1 MAKKKSRKGGQIGT
15 PKSTIPVVRTPSDRI
30 RKKSGNKP
38 GTRNSV
44 VEAAETARQNAK
56 KDPRLGSKVP
66 VDLMR
71 HKRSKVENKEVKVSY
86 KTPKHELDAIEADE
100 KLQQLLDKQES
111 NKLTKL
117 EQDYVDV
124 KLARHLV
131 LCEML
136 GIDTAEDTA
145 EESDETS
152 DPFAG
157 LDAMSIDD
165 YKD

>member
-1 MAKKKSRKGGQIGT
+1 MAKKKSRKGGQIGV
-15 PKSTIPVVRTPSDRI
+15 PKSTIPVVRTPSDRV
-30 RKKSGNKP
+30 RKTSGNKP

-44 VEAAETARQNAK
+44 VEAAENARQNAK
-56 KDPRLGSKVP
+56 KDPRIGSKVP

-71 HKRSKVENKEVKVSY
+71 HKKATTQSTEKKVTY

-111 NKLTKL
+111 KKLTKV
-117 EQDYVDV
+117 EQEYVDI

-131 LCEML
+131 LCDML
-136 GIDTAEDTA
+136 GINASEEIEEED
-145 EESDETS
+145 
-152 DPFAG
+152 DPLSG
-157 LDAMSIDD
+157 LDAISIDD

>member
-44 VEAAETARQNAK
+44 VEAAEAARNNAR
-56 KDPRLGSKVP
+56 KDPRVGSKVP
-66 VDLMR
+66 IDLLR
-71 HKRSKVENKEVKVSY
+71 HKKTKAQVTEKKVIY

-111 NKLTKL
+111 KKLTPVEL
-117 EQDYVDV
+117 DYVNTN
-124 KLARHLV
+124 LARHLV

-136 GIDTAEDTA
+136 GIDSSEEIEEED
-145 EESDETS
+145 
-152 DPFAG
+152 DPLSRLNAI
-157 LDAMSIDD
+157 SIDD
-165 YKD
+165 FKD